1 MLFVTFYFCYLE
13 VLKKIKVQFKLKIPY
28 VPAKNYMFYSRARVG
43 VGAGKKY
50 GSIKK
55 PPAPATL
62 DYPQKLNY
70 RKFLDILCVHHQASR
85 IDFAI
90 SLAESNYFL
99 VQ

>member
-55 PPAPATL
+55 KTSSGNPRLSAKI
-62 DYPQKLNY
+62 KL
-70 RKFLDILCVHHQASR
+70 
-85 IDFAI
+85 
-90 SLAESNYFL
+90 
-99 VQ
+99 

>member
-55 PPAPATL
+55 KPAPATL

-70 RKFLDILCVHHQASR
+70 RQFLDILCVLIKH
-85 IDFAI
+85 
-90 SLAESNYFL
+90 L
-99 VQ
+99 V